1 MSDNIENNTSTT
13 DQTDQGH
20 AKATLFVR
28 GLPFSATSKDLEDF
42 FTDIGPIRKCFVI
55 ANQQEEG
62 SPGFKNKGFGYVH
75 FALADDAQQAIDKL
89 SSVKFKGGRKLK
101 MELARRRKETTT
113 EHASKQQ
120 EKKKPFIKPAK
131 TTTTTHHSQS
141 SNNGN
146 KAARLIVRNLPWKYR
161 EQDLER
167 VFGKHGKVTNVQLPR
182 KYEGGPL
189 RGFAFIQMETVEEA
203 EKALESLNATE
214 HVGRVIAVDWA
225 LSKDR
230 YKQVEEE
237 NIDEEGDTTMEDTNN
252 VKSTV
257 EDNINNN
264 EKVKEEDSDN
274 DSSSDSDDSEEDS
287 SDSENEDSDDDESDD
302 EESDDNDED
311 SDNEESEDD
320 DDDEKED
327 ADENKKDDE
336 KPKKRLPD
344 ADAGTTLFVRN
355 LLFETNE
362 NDLKQLFAKW
372 GPVLYARITRDRE
385 TGLSKGTGFVCMK
398 KKEDADEC
406 IQNAEALRKMSSK
419 DTTGD
424 DEALQSLM
432 SKREKKKNKLAY
444 TSLLTPEASNELGNK
459 FTLHGRVLDVTLAV
473 DRQSANKLKDE
484 KLNLKRKDDVRNL
497 YLMREGVIFPNTAAA
512 ETISAIELQKRQM
525 SFSQRKKFVSADP
538 SLFISKTR
546 LSIRNL
552 PIKVDEK
559 ELRQLGIQ
567 SIQKFKEQVK
577 RGIRTD
583 LSKEEKEEGW
593 QYLPK
598 VKQAKIVRSKDRIDA
613 ATQLPRSKGY
623 GFLEFHT
630 HSHALASL
638 RYLNNNPDLFDGKR
652 LIVEFSL
659 ENSKVIERR
668 NQRPSLSS
676 NDNSNNKDR
685 KRSRDSNNDDKKPFR
700 KGSRDNNDKKPFRK
714 GSRDNNTD
722 KKPFKKGNFGKKNES
737 NDNRSL
743 KRRFEGKSN
752 RKPTK
757 KARN

>member
-1 MSDNIENNTSTT
+1 
-13 DQTDQGH
+13 
-20 AKATLFVR
+20 
-28 GLPFSATSKDLEDF
+28 
-42 FTDIGPIRKCFVI
+42 
-55 ANQQEEG
+55 
-62 SPGFKNKGFGYVH
+62 
-75 FALADDAQQAIDKL
+75 
-89 SSVKFKGGRKLK
+89 
-101 MELARRRKETTT
+101 
-113 EHASKQQ
+113 
-120 EKKKPFIKPAK
+120 
-131 TTTTTHHSQS
+131 
-141 SNNGN
+141 
-146 KAARLIVRNLPWKYR
+146 
-161 EQDLER
+161 
-167 VFGKHGKVTNVQLPR
+167 
-182 KYEGGPL
+182 
-189 RGFAFIQMETVEEA
+189 
-203 EKALESLNATE
+203 
-214 HVGRVIAVDWA
+214 
-225 LSKDR
+225 
-230 YKQVEEE
+230 
-237 NIDEEGDTTMEDTNN
+237 
-252 VKSTV
+252 
-257 EDNINNN
+257 
-264 EKVKEEDSDN
+264 
-274 DSSSDSDDSEEDS
+274 
-287 SDSENEDSDDDESDD
+287 
-302 EESDDNDED
+302 
-311 SDNEESEDD
+311 
-320 DDDEKED
+320 
-327 ADENKKDDE
+327 
-336 KPKKRLPD
+336 
-344 ADAGTTLFVRN
+344 
-355 LLFETNE
+355 
-362 NDLKQLFAKW
+362 
-372 GPVLYARITRDRE
+372 
-385 TGLSKGTGFVCMK
+385 MK

-406 IQNAEALRKMSSK
+406 IQDAEALRKMSSK

-444 TSLLTPEASNELGNK
+444 TSLLTPEASGELGNK

-512 ETISAIELQKRQM
+512 ETISATELQKRQM

-552 PIKVDEK
+552 PTKVDEK

-638 RYLNNNPDLFDGKR
+638 RYLNNNPDLFNGKR

-668 NQRPSLSS
+668 NQRPSSSS
-676 NDNSNNKDR
+676 NDNNSNKDR
-685 KRSRDSNNDDKKPFR
+685 KRSKDHNK
-700 KGSRDNNDKKPFRK
+700 NDKKPFRK

-722 KKPFKKGNFGKKNES
+722 KKPFKKGNFGKKSES
-737 NDNRSL
+737 NENRPS
-743 KRRFEGKSN
+743 KRRFEGKPN